1 MARSRNLKPS
11 FFKNEDLAECSM
23 EARLCFAGLW
33 CLADREGRLE
43 DRPKRIKG
51 ELFAFDSVEVEPLLQ
66 QLADRGFIV
75 RYRVADQALI
85 QVVKFGKHQAPHF
98 REAPSTL
105 PPPPGWTAAAPIE
118 PEANRASDDIQA
130 RGEPEAQAPFNVTE
144 APVEPQA
151 GPGLAPPK
159 GDLATG
165 SSRADSI
172 FSDSL
177 HSDSLIRKGRGR
189 NTAGSAPAA
198 PWMQSIIDAYHE
210 ALPELPAVR
219 VMDRGREQVFRKFR
233 DYVMTTPKPDGS
245 PRATND
251 QELLDWTRLFF
262 ARARENDFLMGRTQ
276 RSEQH
281 KNWRPDIEFLLK
293 PAGIKHVLE
302 KTDDA
307 SPNDWT
313 RTAYV

>member
-11 FFKNEDLAECSM
+11 FFKNEDLAECCM

-85 QVVKFGKHQAPHF
+85 QVVKFAKHQAPHYK
-98 REAPSTL
+98 EAASTL
-105 PPPPGWTAAAPIE
+105 PAPPGWVPPSPQKPEASDSMNDGEAPGLAADDQGGLPSNDRG
-118 PEANRASDDIQA
+118 ANRA
-130 RGEPEAQAPFNVTE
+130 
-144 APVEPQA
+144 
-151 GPGLAPPK
+151 
-159 GDLATG
+159 
-165 SSRADSI
+165 DSL

-177 HSDSLIRKGRGR
+177 QPDSLKR
-189 NTAGSAPAA
+189 NGKSRATSRSTPAA
-198 PWMQSIIDAYHE
+198 PPWMQLIVDAYHE

-219 VMDRGREQVFRKFR
+219 VMDKGREQVLRKFR
-233 DYVMTTPKPDGS
+233 DYVLTTPKPDGS

-251 QELLDWTRLFF
+251 EELLDWTRLFF

-313 RTAYV
+313 RAAYV